1 MAARYFIV
9 GETGDAGAWLV
20 DVEAGTVARINADDL
35 AAGKDV
41 PDGDLVANLVEMR
54 LDRNFTIFQGVSLAV
69 AAESLAGP
77 SAHTRPI
84 PSIAPSHRATAK
96 LSE

>member
-41 PDGDLVANLVEMR
+41 PDGDLVANLDEMR

-77 SAHTRPI
+77 SAHTRRE
-84 PSIAPSHRATAK
+84 SDGEGKHLAAVKEAA
-96 LSE
+96 